1 MSDISK
7 VLCDILI
14 VIVFIN
20 LYNIGGKVTKEN
32 RTKIMIAGKTPKF

>member
-14 VIVFIN
+14 VIVLLTYII
-20 LYNIGGKVTKEN
+20 LEDIITKEN